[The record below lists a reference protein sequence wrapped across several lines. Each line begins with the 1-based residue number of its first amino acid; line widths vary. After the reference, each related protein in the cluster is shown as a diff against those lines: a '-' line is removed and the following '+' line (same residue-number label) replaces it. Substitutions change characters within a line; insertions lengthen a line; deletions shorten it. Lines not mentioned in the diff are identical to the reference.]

1 MKCGKLWLQSIAW
14 FCSKLNHVHTLAQ
27 THAAARVLSWMNH
40 PLWFMLRP
48 WCNAYYLCTKPH
60 TLLIQSLSLE
70 LLLCLVLPNSH
81 NISSHCNEFLLPA
94 DYLVASFLLTGKHP
108 ILTCF
113 NDKFC
118 TCIPFSDCLVLFA
131 LAMTHAC
138 PDAIAASR
146 RVLKHAPLH
155 VLRSG
160 KKNFTAIC

>member
-1 MKCGKLWLQSIAW
+1 M
-14 FCSKLNHVHTLAQ
+14 
-27 THAAARVLSWMNH
+27 
-40 PLWFMLRP
+40 
-48 WCNAYYLCTKPH
+48 YYLCTKPH
-60 TLLIQSLSLE
+60 TLLIPSLSLE

-81 NISSHCNEFLLPA
+81 NLCSHCNEFLLPA

-108 ILTCF
+108 IWTSF

-118 TCIPFSDCLVLFA
+118 TCIPFSDCIVLFA

-146 RVLKHAPLH
+146 RVLLHVLLH

-160 KKNFTAIC
+160 KKKLYRRWLIRGFCNLSHLVSMQ